1 MAAKEPLCINFSAFY
16 RAICKRLPAPFG
28 GRLIQEAL
36 ETTRSVGENMV
47 ELPRGEVNETRRGG
61 VGVLELL
68 LVDMQKR
75 SESGYIRCEAGA
87 LGGAVGQIT
96 IREGTPSMVLYED
109 SEGSVLSGHAAL
121 GALQEAASLEGS
133 QLSRHHEVDLD
144 LIESLHPIALLHL
157 EAGEILPWGEDF
169 EAEAWWHRRQRKRR
183 QWKRLDAWMPDDE
196 SDSDDSVAELP
207 PLPFHPGSELLP
219 GMVALIDA
227 QTPDQILSIASHL
240 GRIGHP
246 ILVIS
251 RIPTNRLEDEAG
263 LPSSVT
269 TWLTEKGEGDN
280 VCSATLEEVRRKIDG
295 FLFGA
300 NRACIVL
307 DGLEYLTGLHGFDRS
322 IELIRF
328 LVDSIT
334 SDEHLLLLP
343 VDLDVFTTRERAI
356 LVREVDILEGSR
368 VNHWA
373 ERPARLEGHPFCS
386 DDWSAITI
394 PDPVVEKP
402 QPTTAPETIGSDN
415 RWSISG
421 VVDAWREE
429 RQSEIQDVANA
440 AESLETSDVELPE
453 WATAPSANRGVD
465 ENAPSPSTSEIVKE
479 TEARPVSIPEPQPE
493 FEPEPIPEV
502 VPELT
507 KNPKSPTINHRGN
520 VARKIRRTSSPKD
533 GLIFLKPTDVGKIV
547 SEDSNRLKK
556 DGMDLAASRARNVEA
571 KVDIPGEV
579 VTQRSKLDFAASRAR
594 TIEPGV
600 HYETGPDL
608 RVIGM
613 GAASRAAAGG
623 DFSDTIPPLSSNQSV
638 REASS
643 RSQRTQHLT
652 GRLAE
657 TEKASIRVMGNAF
670 SGSGGS
676 QVTVWERLRKLEA
689 RGVEIQPIVDMFEVD
704 PDGALDALKEAEK

>member
-1 MAAKEPLCINFSAFY
+1 MPKGPFSINFSAVCI
-16 RAICKRLPAPFG
+16 AICKRLLAPFG

-36 ETTRSVGENMV
+36 DTTRSVGENMV

-133 QLSRHHEVDLD
+133 QLSRHHGIDLD
-144 LIESLHPIALLHL
+144 LIEGLHPIALLHL
-157 EAGEILPWGEDF
+157 EAGEVLPWGEDF

-183 QWKRLDAWMPDDE
+183 QWKRLDAWMPDDDSGSEE
-196 SDSDDSVAELP
+196 SVTELP

-219 GMVALIDA
+219 GMVALIDT
-227 QTPDQILSIASHL
+227 QTPDQILSMASHL

-246 ILVIS
+246 LLVIS
-251 RIPTNRLEDEAG
+251 RIPTDRLEDEAG
-263 LPSSVT
+263 LPASVT
-269 TWLTEKGEGDN
+269 SWLTEKGEGEN
-280 VCSATLEEVRRKIDG
+280 VCNATLEEVRRKIDG

-300 NRACIVL
+300 KRACIVL

-343 VDLDVFTTRERAI
+343 VDLDVFATRERAI
-356 LVREVDILEGSR
+356 LVREVDVLEGPR

-386 DDWSAITI
+386 DDWSAIEI
-394 PDPVVEKP
+394 PEPVIETP
-402 QPTTAPETIGSDN
+402 QPKTAPGVMDSEN

-429 RQSEIQDVANA
+429 RQTEIQGVVNTTD
-440 AESLETSDVELPE
+440 SLEQADVELPE
-453 WATAPSANRGVD
+453 WATTPSANRGVEEV
-465 ENAPSPSTSEIVKE
+465 ENTAEIADIAVE
-479 TEARPVSIPEPQPE
+479 TGNPPVPDKQPE
-493 FEPEPIPEV
+493 SEPEPAPLI
-502 VPELT
+502 VPVLP
-507 KNPKSPTINHRGN
+507 KGPKSPSINHRGN
-520 VARKIRRTSSPKD
+520 VARKVRRTTSPKD
-533 GLIFLKPTDVGKIV
+533 GLIFLKPMDIGEII
-547 SEDSNRLKK
+547 SEDSNRLEK
-556 DGMDLAASRARNVEA
+556 DGMDLAASRARNIEA
-571 KVDIPGEV
+571 KVVLPGEV
-579 VTQRSKLDFAASRAR
+579 ITERNKLDFAASRAR
-594 TIEPGV
+594 IIEPGV

-613 GAASRAAAGG
+613 GAASRAAAGA
-623 DFSDTIPPLSSNQSV
+623 DFSDVSPPLSTNESV

-657 TEKASIRVMGNAF
+657 SEKASIRVMENAF

-676 QVTVWERLRKLEA
+676 QVTIWERLRKLEA
-689 RGVEIQPIVDMFEVD
+689 RGVEIQSIVDMFEVD
-704 PDGALDALKEAEK
+704 PDGALAALKEAEK

>member
-1 MAAKEPLCINFSAFY
+1 MPPLVAKGLLCINIAAIY
-16 RAICKRLPAPFG
+16 QAICKRPLAPFG

-47 ELPRGEVNETRRGG
+47 ELPRGDVKETRRGG

-109 SEGSVLSGHAAL
+109 SAGSVLSGHAAL

-133 QLSRHHEVDLD
+133 QLSRHHEIDLD
-144 LIESLHPIALLHL
+144 LIEGLHPIALLHL
-157 EAGEILPWGEDF
+157 ESGEVLPWSEDL
-169 EAEAWWHRRQRKRR
+169 ETEAWWHRRQRKRR
-183 QWKRLDAWMPDDE
+183 QWKRLDAWMPDDD
-196 SDSDDSVAELP
+196 SDSDESIAELP

-219 GMVALIDA
+219 GMVAIIDT
-227 QTPDQILSIASHL
+227 QTPDQVLSMASHL

-246 ILVIS
+246 LLVIS
-251 RIPTNRLEDEAG
+251 RIPTSRLEDEAG
-263 LPSSVT
+263 LPASVT
-269 TWLTEKGEGDN
+269 SWLTEKGEGEN
-280 VCSATLEEVRRKIDG
+280 TCNATLEEVRRKIDG

-300 NRACIVL
+300 KRACIVL
-307 DGLEYLTGLHGFDRS
+307 DGLEYLAGLHGFDRS

-356 LVREVDILEGSR
+356 LVREVDILEGPR
-368 VNHWA
+368 VNHWT

-386 DDWSAITI
+386 DDWSAIEI
-394 PDPVVEKP
+394 PEPIIETP
-402 QPTTAPETIGSDN
+402 QPITAPGVMDSDN

-429 RQSEIQDVANA
+429 RQSEIQGVANA
-440 AESLETSDVELPE
+440 AESHDKSDVELPE
-453 WATAPSANRGVD
+453 WATAPSANRGAEED
-465 ENAPSPSTSEIVKE
+465 ETPMEIVDVE
-479 TEARPVSIPEPQPE
+479 VEPENDPVPDPQPE
-493 FEPEPIPEV
+493 PTPLIEPLPS
-502 VPELT
+502 
-507 KNPKSPTINHRGN
+507 KGPKSPSINHRGN
-520 VARKIRRTSSPKD
+520 VARKVRRTTPPKD
-533 GLIFLKPTDVGKIV
+533 GLIFLNPTEIGEII
-547 SEDSNRLKK
+547 SEDSNRLEK
-556 DGMDLAASRARNVEA
+556 DGMDLAASRARDIEA
-571 KVDIPGEV
+571 KVVIPGEV
-579 VTQRSKLDFAASRAR
+579 ITERKKLDFAASTAR
-594 TIEPGV
+594 MVEPGV

-623 DFSDTIPPLSSNQSV
+623 DFSDVSPPLSTNQSV

-652 GRLAE
+652 GRLAQS
-657 TEKASIRVMGNAF
+657 EKASIRLMENAF

-689 RGVEIQPIVDMFEVD
+689 RGVKIQSIVDMFEVD
-704 PDGALDALKEAEK
+704 PDGALAALKEAEK

>member
-1 MAAKEPLCINFSAFY
+1 
-16 RAICKRLPAPFG
+16 
-28 GRLIQEAL
+28 
-36 ETTRSVGENMV
+36 MV
-47 ELPRGEVNETRRGG
+47 ELPRGEVSETRRGG
-61 VGVLELL
+61 AGVLELL

-96 IREGTPSMVLYED
+96 VREGTPSMVLYED
-109 SEGSVLSGHAAL
+109 SQGSMLSGHAAL
-121 GALQEAASLEGS
+121 GALQEATSLEGS
-133 QLSRHHEVDLD
+133 QLTRHHGIDLD
-144 LIESLHPIALLHL
+144 IIESLHPLAILHL
-157 EAGEILPWGEDF
+157 EEGEVLPWGEDF

-196 SDSDDSVAELP
+196 VESQLPATELP

-227 QTPDQILSIASHL
+227 QTPGEVMLMAAHL

-246 ILVIS
+246 LLVIS
-251 RIPTNRLEDEAG
+251 RTPGTRLEDEVG
-263 LPSSVT
+263 LPTSVT
-269 TWLTEKGEGDN
+269 TWLSEKGDGEN
-280 VCSATLEEVRRKIDG
+280 VCNATLEEVRRHIDA

-300 NRACIVL
+300 KRACILL
-307 DGLEYLTGLHGFDRS
+307 DGLEFLVGLHGFDRS

-328 LVDSIT
+328 LVDSLT
-334 SDEHLLLLP
+334 SNEHLLLLP
-343 VDLDVFTTRERAI
+343 VDLEVFTTRQRAI
-356 LVREVDILEGSR
+356 LLREVDTLDSVR
-368 VNHWA
+368 VSQWA

-386 DDWSAITI
+386 DDWSAIEI
-394 PDPVVEKP
+394 PEPVVNNP
-402 QPTTAPETIGSDN
+402 QPTVDTPIDENEN

-429 RQSEIQDVANA
+429 RQSEIQDVQDIAYSSEAGN
-440 AESLETSDVELPE
+440 EQLPE
-453 WATAPSANRGVD
+453 WATAPSANRD
-465 ENAPSPSTSEIVKE
+465 AEQSSNEPIEIEVE
-479 TEARPVSIPEPQPE
+479 VESIPEPEIQV
-493 FEPEPIPEV
+493 EPEPV
-502 VPELT
+502 VEQT
-507 KNPKSPTINHRGN
+507 KDPKSPTINHRGN
-520 VARKIRRTSSPKD
+520 VARKVHQSASAKD
-533 GLIFLKPTDVGKIV
+533 GLIHLTTTDVGEIV
-547 SEDSNRLKK
+547 TEDSKRFEK
-556 DGMDLAASRARNVEA
+556 DGMNLAASRAREIEA
-571 KVDIPGEV
+571 KVVLPEEV
-579 VTQRSKLDFAASRAR
+579 ITARDKLDFAASRAR
-594 TIEPGV
+594 IIEPGV

-623 DFSDTIPPLSSNQSV
+623 DISDDTPPLSSNVAV

-657 TEKASIRVMGNAF
+657 IEKASIRAMENAF
-670 SGSGGS
+670 SGSAGS

-689 RGVEIQPIVDMFEVD
+689 RGVEIQLIVDMFEVD